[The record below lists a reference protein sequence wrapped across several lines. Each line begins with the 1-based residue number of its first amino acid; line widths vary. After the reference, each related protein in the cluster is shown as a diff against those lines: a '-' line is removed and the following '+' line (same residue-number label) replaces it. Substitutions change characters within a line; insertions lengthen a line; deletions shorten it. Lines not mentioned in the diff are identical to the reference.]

1 MWNIKKLYSR
11 IRSDFIQNLRWETF
25 WQQEDMADN
34 WYAHQVGGGI
44 IIILHCAAASGAICL
59 MCCARGSTF
68 AIMITLRRLR
78 RRCYQK
84 VG

>member
-1 MWNIKKLYSR
+1 
-11 IRSDFIQNLRWETF
+11 
-25 WQQEDMADN
+25 MADN

-68 AIMITLRRLR
+68 AIMITVRATREEREGKEKAAAVLSKSRLTTLLLIHW
-78 RRCYQK
+78 K
-84 VG
+84 L